1 MSDPNDDSIPVL
13 HEILVPG
20 HPVGTRPSSSGAATA
35 AMQPSHE
42 ADVPREPSFKAEPVL
57 APHPAHGEE
66 PKLAPEPALS
76 IEPVLAPE
84 SVHPIEPALAP
95 EPALP
100 LEPVLAPEPARPIE
114 PALTPE
120 PVPPF
125 ERELASRLARE
136 SALAPQP
143 VLAPEH
149 TLAPPPVLSTHDETV
164 GLSAGVFDR
173 AEPAAPIEAGTIVPP
188 DIVHDAHETPAP
200 PALDADLVAER
211 LRGRFAGFLT
221 GEGRG
226 IIEARCREALQ
237 EHSTWLVGQITR
249 EVALT
254 LETEMAGW
262 VKEAVEQALEEE
274 AARRS
279 RGVS

>member
-20 HPVGTRPSSSGAATA
+20 HSAGTRPSSSGAGAAT
-35 AMQPSHE
+35 QPSHE

-57 APHPAHGEE
+57 APHPVHGDAPTLAPE
-66 PKLAPEPALS
+66 PKLPIEPVLTPEPVLPLEAGLAPRLAPEPIHAAESRLAPEPA
-76 IEPVLAPE
+76 
-84 SVHPIEPALAP
+84 
-95 EPALP
+95 
-100 LEPVLAPEPARPIE
+100 
-114 PALTPE
+114 
-120 PVPPF
+120 F
-125 ERELASRLARE
+125 
-136 SALAPQP
+136 APQP

-149 TLAPPPVLSTHDETV
+149 TLTPPAVLSTHDEPV
-164 GLSAGVFDR
+164 SLSAGVFDR

-188 DIVHDAHETPAP
+188 DFVHDAHETPASL
-200 PALDADLVAER
+200 ALDADLIAER

-274 AARRS
+274 TARRS
-279 RGVS
+279 HGV